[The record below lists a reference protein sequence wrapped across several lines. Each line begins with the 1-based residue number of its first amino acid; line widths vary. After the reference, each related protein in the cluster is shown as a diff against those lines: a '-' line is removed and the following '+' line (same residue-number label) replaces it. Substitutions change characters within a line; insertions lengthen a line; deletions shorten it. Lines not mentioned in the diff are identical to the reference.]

1 MSVSSTAKG
10 ACHCQE
16 GGNVRVRSDQFRQ
29 YAEEALLWAAQSKT
43 EEEKRL
49 LFELVLTW
57 TQAAFA
63 SDRIGMILSGSTP
76 TQSPVRPAPRA

>member
-1 MSVSSTAKG
+1 MSESG
-10 ACHCQE
+10 
-16 GGNVRVRSDQFRQ
+16 QFRQ
-29 YAEEALLWAAQSKT
+29 YAEEALLWVAQSKT

-63 SDRIGMILSGSTP
+63 TDRIGVLSGSTP
-76 TQSPVRPAPRA
+76 EPRAP